1 MHDYDA
7 DQRRM
12 LVGSGIAAILG
23 AFIVGIGEFTFQFS
37 PRGGYEGSDYLYF
50 LDASPARLSWGHFIS
65 VLAAPLYLV
74 GYWHIATR

>member
-7 DQRRM
+7 HQRRM

-37 PRGGYEGSDYLYF
+37 PRGGYE
-50 LDASPARLSWGHFIS
+50 
-65 VLAAPLYLV
+65 
-74 GYWHIATR
+74 